1 MRRDDLLGASTVCDV
16 FEFDIDAGPKA
27 KEKPLDG
34 AVSNVYWSAVG
45 RKTPVDL
52 QIHRLTAWHY
62 PLL

>member
-45 RKTPVDL
+45 RKTPGDL
-52 QIHRLTAWHY
+52 QNHRQ
-62 PLL
+62 